1 MSKDN
6 IVKFPGVKQNK
17 HLTKKNELEAK
28 MTNIE
33 EYIQYMTDM
42 IIEQLI
48 MDGYDSED
56 ASMINDLTVTINM
69 LCGTLSRV
77 EGVPHFTHDILDAM
91 HKEIASIMKEE
102 DLEDLEDEND
112 KE

>member
-17 HLTKKNELEAK
+17 HLTMKNELEAK
-28 MTNIE
+28 MVDIE

-48 MDGYDSED
+48 MDGYSTED
-56 ASMINDLTVTINM
+56 TQLINDLTVTINM
-69 LCGTLSRV
+69 LCGSLSRV
-77 EGVPHFTHDILDAM
+77 EGVPHFTHEILDAM
-91 HKEIASIMKEE
+91 HVEISTMIDEE
-102 DLEDLEDEND
+102 DEEE
-112 KE
+112 